1 MEEAKEP
8 EELEEAK
15 KDKGE
20 LEEGKMHHPAQQKA
34 PKKDP
39 AGKQSQH
46 VNNSLLF
53 IRGSYNDLKSSTI
66 QPAHQPPA
74 LAPLPWH
81 RSFPV
86 FDVASCSFKLIVS
99 ISVDLQNV
107 VVRP

>member
-15 KDKGE
+15 KDKEE

-53 IRGSYNDLKSSTI
+53 LQGSYNYLKRSTI
-66 QPAHQPPA
+66 QPAHEPPS

-86 FDVASCSFKLIVS
+86 FNGACCSFKLIVS
-99 ISVDLQNV
+99 ISVVLQNV
-107 VVRP
+107 VV